1 LSASGLN
8 ISSSVLVVVIAA
20 LLLPCD
26 VAYWQH
32 AAETFCPTVEII
44 PLMWN
49 VWRPLVMRRHYRYV
63 RRPHLPHLPEGI

>member
-1 LSASGLN
+1 L
-8 ISSSVLVVVIAA
+8 SSSPPP

-32 AAETFCPTVEII
+32 AAETFRPTVEII